1 MAWSSCLLLWL
12 SLLLSYYVPLSFARA
27 YWPVGASTSFYHFKV
42 QTLRVT
48 KLCKTNDIVTVNGKF
63 PGPVIYAQEDDRVI
77 VRVTNQTPHNIT
89 IHWHGVRQRLSCW
102 ADGPSYITQCPIQ
115 AGRSYTYEFTLVQ
128 QKGTLLWHAH
138 VSWLRATVHGAIVV
152 YPKTGVPYPFPHPYE
167 EHSLVFAE
175 YWHKDVLQLEE
186 DVMSSGGGAPPADAY
201 LINGSPGP
209 LYNCSATG
217 KTPLSWRLTEDNNL
231 IGFHLS
237 ADVYEIPVV
246 PGKTYLL
253 RLVSAS
259 LNTEHFFAIADH
271 RMTIVEADGEYTKP
285 LTVESLMIA
294 PGQTIN
300 VLVQADQP
308 IDTYDMALA
317 PFMSAHNVP
326 FQNTPAVAHFR
337 YSGAGPAAP
346 SRPAEFPAFNDSLT
360 VDFALNNLRSLND
373 TGVPLVVDA
382 NLLFTI
388 GLTVEQCH
396 SSHPNA
402 SCQGPNG
409 GVLAAVM
416 NNIAFVEPMV
426 SLLQAY
432 YDNMNGYYTEDFP
445 GVPLK
450 NYDFVDGAP
459 NDTQSLNGTRVKVL
473 EFGSRVQLVLQNTGT
488 VGTEN
493 HPVHLHGHSFHVVG
507 HGTGNYNPMTAK
519 LNLVDP
525 PYMNT
530 IGVPAG
536 GWAAIRFVAD
546 NPGVW
551 FVHCHLEV
559 HASWGLAMAFVV
571 KDGNGTMESLPHPPA
586 DLPRC

>member
-12 SLLLSYYVPLSFARA
+12 SLLLSYYYVPLSFARA
-27 YWPVGASTSFYHFKV
+27 YWPVGASTRFYHFKV

-77 VRVTNQTPHNIT
+77 VRVTNQTPYNTT

-209 LYNCSATG
+209 LYNCSAT
-217 KTPLSWRLTEDNNL
+217 
-231 IGFHLS
+231 
-237 ADVYEIPVV
+237 DVYEIAVV

-271 RMTIVEADGEYTKP
+271 RLTIVEADGEYTKP
-285 LTVESLMIA
+285 LTVDSLMIA

-308 IDTYDMALA
+308 IDTYDMAMA
-317 PFMSAHNVP
+317 PFMSAQNVP
-326 FQNTPAVAHFR
+326 FQNTPAVGHFR
-337 YSGAGPAAP
+337 YSGAVPEAP
-346 SRPAEFPAFNDSLT
+346 SRPAEFPAFNDNLT
-360 VDFALNNLRSLND
+360 VDFALNNLRSLNE
-373 TGVPLVVDA
+373 TGVPLVVEA

-388 GLTVEQCH
+388 GLTVEHCH
-396 SSHPNA
+396 SSYPNA

-409 GVLAAVM
+409 GVFAAAM
-416 NNIAFVEPMV
+416 NSIAFVEPMV

-432 YDNMNGYYTEDFP
+432 YENTNGYYTEDFP
-445 GVPLK
+445 G
-450 NYDFVDGAP
+450 
-459 NDTQSLNGTRVKVL
+459 
-473 EFGSRVQLVLQNTGT
+473 FGSRVQLVLQNTGT

-493 HPVHLHGHSFHVVG
+493 HPVHLHGYSFHVVG
-507 HGTGNYNPMTAK
+507 HGTGNYNPVTAK

-551 FVHCHLEV
+551 FMHCHLEV

>member
-1 MAWSSCLLLWL
+1 
-12 SLLLSYYVPLSFARA
+12 
-27 YWPVGASTSFYHFKV
+27 
-42 QTLRVT
+42 
-48 KLCKTNDIVTVNGKF
+48 
-63 PGPVIYAQEDDRVI
+63 
-77 VRVTNQTPHNIT
+77 
-89 IHWHGVRQRLSCW
+89 
-102 ADGPSYITQCPIQ
+102 
-115 AGRSYTYEFTLVQ
+115 
-128 QKGTLLWHAH
+128 
-138 VSWLRATVHGAIVV
+138 
-152 YPKTGVPYPFPHPYE
+152 
-167 EHSLVFAE
+167 
-175 YWHKDVLQLEE
+175 
-186 DVMSSGGGAPPADAY
+186 
-201 LINGSPGP
+201 
-209 LYNCSATG
+209 
-217 KTPLSWRLTEDNNL
+217 
-231 IGFHLS
+231 
-237 ADVYEIPVV
+237 DVYEIAVV

-271 RMTIVEADGEYTKP
+271 RLTIVEADGEYTKP
-285 LTVESLMIA
+285 LTVDSLMIA

-300 VLVQADQP
+300 VLVQAD
-308 IDTYDMALA
+308 
-317 PFMSAHNVP
+317 
-326 FQNTPAVAHFR
+326 NTPAVGHFR
-337 YSGAGPAAP
+337 YSGAVPEAP
-346 SRPAEFPAFNDSLT
+346 SRPAEFPAFNDNLT
-360 VDFALNNLRSLND
+360 VDFALNNLRSLNE

-402 SCQGPNG
+402 SCRGPNG
-409 GVLAAVM
+409 GVFAAAM
-416 NNIAFVEPMV
+416 NSITFVEPMV

-432 YDNMNGYYTEDFP
+432 YENTNGYYTEDFP

-450 NYDFVDGAP
+450 DYDFVDGAP

-493 HPVHLHGHSFHVVG
+493 HPVHLHGYSFHVVG
-507 HGTGNYNPMTAK
+507 HGTGNYNPVTAK

-551 FVHCHLEV
+551 FMHCHLEV